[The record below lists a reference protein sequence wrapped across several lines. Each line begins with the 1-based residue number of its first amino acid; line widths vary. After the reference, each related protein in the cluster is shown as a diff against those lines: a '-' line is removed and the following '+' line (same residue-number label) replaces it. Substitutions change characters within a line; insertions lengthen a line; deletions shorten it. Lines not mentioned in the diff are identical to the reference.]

1 MKKTSLSDIAKALGV
16 SKALVSLVLNDRGD
30 EVGINKETQK
40 KVVRMA
46 RKMNYKPNMVA
57 RGLRLGASKTIGL
70 IIPNIANLFF
80 ARIARVIEDEAGKY
94 DYRVMSV
101 SSDENPEKET
111 GLIKVLLE
119 RQIDGLIL
127 ASSLKDRTEIMNLKR
142 DRVPFVL
149 IDRHFPQIKC
159 NYVITDNYHAAY
171 NVVTHL
177 INQGFKKIG
186 LLKIT
191 PAYLTPIK
199 LRFEGYRDALHDHGI
214 RFDKRLVKEIP
225 FGGIKNVMEQSLT
238 ELLFKPVSAD
248 ALFFLN
254 NDLTIAGLGVIST
267 LGLRIPQDVAIVSF
281 DDLELFR
288 LLYPPVTA
296 VAQPWQEMAKEAVRI
311 LIKEIQSPGKNN
323 NNKTQIMLPARL
335 EVRKSCSK
343 F

>member
-16 SKALVSLVLNDRGD
+16 SKTLVSLVLNNRGD
-30 EVGINKETQK
+30 EVGINKDTQK
-40 KVVRMA
+40 KVIKMA

-57 RGLRLGASKTIGL
+57 RCLRLGASKTIGL
-70 IIPNIANLFF
+70 IIPNIGNLFY

-94 DYRVMSV
+94 GYRVMSA
-101 SSDENPEKET
+101 SSDENPEKEV
-111 GLIKVLLE
+111 GLIKVLME

-127 ASSLKDRTEIMNLKR
+127 ASSLKDRTEIINLRKEK
-142 DRVPFVL
+142 VPFVL
-149 IDRHFPQIKC
+149 IDRYFPQMKT
-159 NYVITDNYHAAY
+159 NYVIVDNYHASY

-177 INQGFKKIG
+177 INQGFRKIG

-191 PAYLTPIK
+191 PSYLTPIRS
-199 LRFEGYRDALHDHGI
+199 RFEGYRDALHDHGI

-225 FGGIKNVMEQSLT
+225 FGGISNAMEQALP

-254 NDLTIAGLGVIST
+254 NDLTVTGLGIINK
-267 LGLRIPQDVAIVSF
+267 LGLRIPQDVAIISF
-281 DDLELFR
+281 DDLKLFQ

-296 VAQPWQEMAKEAVRI
+296 VAQPWQEMAKEAVRVLMQEI
-311 LIKEIQSPGKNN
+311 KSPGTIKEKSQVI
-323 NNKTQIMLPARL
+323 LPARL

>member
-1 MKKTSLSDIAKALGV
+1 MH
-16 SKALVSLVLNDRGD
+16 
-30 EVGINKETQK
+30 
-40 KVVRMA
+40 
-46 RKMNYKPNMVA
+46 YKPNLVA

-70 IIPNIANLFF
+70 IIPNIGNLFY

-94 DYRVMSV
+94 GYRVMSA
-101 SSDENPEKET
+101 SSDENPEKEV
-111 GLIKVLLE
+111 GMIKVLLE

-127 ASSLKDRTEIMNLKR
+127 ASSLKDSAEIMNLRKEK
-142 DRVPFVL
+142 VPFVL
-149 IDRHFPQIKC
+149 IDRYFPQIKS
-159 NYVITDNYHAAY
+159 NYVIVDNYHASY

-191 PAYLTPIK
+191 PSYLTPIK
-199 LRFEGYRDALHDHGI
+199 SRLAGYKDALHDHGI

-225 FGGIKNVMEQSLT
+225 FGGIRNAMEQALP

-254 NDLTIAGLGVIST
+254 NDLTVTGLGIINK
-267 LGLRIPQDVAIVSF
+267 LGLRIPQDVAIISF
-281 DDLELFR
+281 DDLELFQ

-296 VAQPWQEMAKEAVRI
+296 VAQPWQEMAKEAVRV
-311 LIKEIQSPGKNN
+311 LMQEIKSSGTKKEKSQVI
-323 NNKTQIMLPARL
+323 LPARL